1 MLTEGFVANII
12 SIFLLLTTI
21 VSTCF
26 AIYYKKKEYK
36 AVVDHTIQVSGKLT
50 VYTTREKML
59 EHLHAM
65 YAEAK
70 AGEIIW
76 GQSVSGN
83 IYGDVSGPIATAAAR
98 GVKFQMIFTAD
109 IDQPSNRKRDLKQ
122 LFTILNGAVVIR
134 KDNDVRIQG
143 LSDREAVIALP
154 GSAKY
159 IAILIKDEAVV
170 RALRFW
176 FLSRFEQEEP

>member
-1 MLTEGFVANII
+1 MLTSGFVANII
-12 SIFLLLTTI
+12 AGFLLLTTI

-26 AIYYKKKEYK
+26 AIYYKRKEYK
-36 AVVDHTIQVSGKLT
+36 ATIDHIIQVSGKLT

-76 GQSVSGN
+76 GQNVSGN

-98 GVKFQMIFTAD
+98 GVQFQMIFTAD
-109 IDQPSNRKRDLKQ
+109 IDEPTNQKRDLKQ
-122 LFTILNGAVVIR
+122 LFTILNSAVVIR
-134 KDNDVRIQG
+134 SDNDVRIQG
-143 LSDREAVIALP
+143 LSDREVVIALP
-154 GSAKY
+154 SNSKY

-176 FLSRFEQEEP
+176 FLSRFKPEDT